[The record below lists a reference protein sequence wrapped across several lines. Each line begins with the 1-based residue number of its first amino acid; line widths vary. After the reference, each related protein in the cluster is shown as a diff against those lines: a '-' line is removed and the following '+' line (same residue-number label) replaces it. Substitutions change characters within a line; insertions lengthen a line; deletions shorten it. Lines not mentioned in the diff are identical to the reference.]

1 MDGNGSSLACFARNP
16 LTASLN
22 VPAAP
27 QSPAAGN
34 LAKSLAST
42 RALALFSGRPL
53 TTISPSAAV
62 VRSPQICNA
71 PSSSSSSINR
81 IGTQVRVCGGG
92 GSCEIT
98 RRMVMGSIPSR

>member
-34 LAKSLAST
+34 LAKSVAST
-42 RALALFSGRPL
+42 RALALFSGRPF
-53 TTISPSAAV
+53 TTISPSAT
-62 VRSPQICNA
+62 VRSPQICNS

-81 IGTQVRVCGGG
+81 IGTQVRVRGGG
-92 GSCEIT
+92 GCYEIT
-98 RRMVMGSIPSR
+98 RRKVMGSIPSR